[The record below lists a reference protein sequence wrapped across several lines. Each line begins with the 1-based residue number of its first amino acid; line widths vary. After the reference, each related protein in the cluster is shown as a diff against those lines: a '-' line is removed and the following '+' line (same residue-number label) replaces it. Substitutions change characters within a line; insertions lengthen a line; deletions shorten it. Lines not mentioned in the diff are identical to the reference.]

1 MKGRA
6 MQAESFEPMSVGQI
20 LDRVFRI
27 YRRNFVRF
35 IVIVAVIQVPVN
47 LLVMVSEYALT
58 SGANV
63 QQPYSEP
70 PTFEALGDM
79 TSNRDASG
87 FQTRYGEDEQPDFP
101 VLTFVG
107 LILGVILAVLG
118 NTLCQGALTKSVSES
133 YLNNV
138 IGVGEAYRYVLP
150 RLMRLIF
157 AGFLVSIVVGIG
169 FLLLVVPGIIFA
181 LWFSL
186 TIPTIIVED
195 VGITEA
201 MGRSKRLVAGNLGKV
216 MVVGFLV
223 LLIAMVINMAFGFF
237 GGAIIGPL
245 ARQSYAL
252 AYSITTLLNV
262 AAAILAA
269 PIGAAAYILLY
280 YDLRI
285 RKEGFDLEMLAN
297 SLGAE
302 QNTGG
307 TGYVEP

>member
-1 MKGRA
+1 
-6 MQAESFEPMSVGQI
+6 MQAETFEPMSVGQI

-47 LLVMVSEYALT
+47 LLVMVSEYAVS
-58 SGANV
+58 SGANA

-70 PTFEALGDM
+70 PTVQALGDM
-79 TSNRDASG
+79 TSNRDVSG
-87 FQTRYGEDEQPDFP
+87 SQPRYYENEQPQFP
-101 VLTFVG
+101 ILTFVG
-107 LILGVILAVLG
+107 VILGVTLAVLG
-118 NTLCQGALTKSVSES
+118 NALCQGALTKSVSES

-138 IGVGEAYRYVLP
+138 IGVGEAYRYVWP
-150 RLMRLIF
+150 RLMRLIL
-157 AGFLVSIVVGIG
+157 AGFLVSLVVGIG

-186 TIPTIIVED
+186 TVPTIIVED
-195 VGITEA
+195 LGITEA

-223 LLIAMVINMAFGFF
+223 LLIATVINMAFGFF
-237 GGAIIGPL
+237 GGAIVGPL

-252 AYSITTLLNV
+252 AFFVTNLLNV
-262 AAAILAA
+262 AAAIIAA

-285 RKEGFDLEMLAN
+285 RKEGFDLEMLAE

-302 QNTGG
+302 QNTGEA
-307 TGYVEP
+307 GYVEP